1 MNNLKKLRERNGLS
15 QANLAEKIG
24 LSQQMVSYIETGLRD
39 VTTGTL
45 LLICEVLNC
54 TPNEILGYERIGQL
68 QQEI

>member
-15 QANLAEKIG
+15 QAKLAEKIG
-24 LSQQMVSYIETGLRD
+24 LSQQMVGYIETGLRD
-39 VTTGTL
+39 TTTGTL